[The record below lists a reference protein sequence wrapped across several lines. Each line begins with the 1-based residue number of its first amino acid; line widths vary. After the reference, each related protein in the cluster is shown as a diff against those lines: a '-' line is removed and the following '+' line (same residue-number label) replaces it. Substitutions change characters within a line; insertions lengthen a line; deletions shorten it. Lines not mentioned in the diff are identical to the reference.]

1 MKRRRPV
8 LLTGGLALTLTACGN
23 AALGGQQ
30 AALTTADLAT
40 TTASAAHGVDRITW
54 NLPYEPQTLDPI
66 RSFNYAENTALANM
80 CESLMRLTPDL
91 KIRPGLAEKA
101 ENPTP
106 TRWVYTLRK
115 DVRFWDGKQMTA
127 DDVAAS
133 LNRHLDPT
141 LGTWWSDYFETVA
154 SIKATGPYQVTVDL
168 KQPDVLFNQAMA
180 TAAGAVVEKS
190 FLDKAGKNLGSPTG
204 GVMCTG
210 PFKFAGWKPGD
221 SLRLTRNDSYW
232 NAELKAKSKTL
243 VFRFIADE
251 TTAVN
256 ALRSGEVDGQ
266 YFYLP
271 PAGLSQL
278 VNSPTGSVTL
288 GRSLTFWALLGAAKS
303 GPYADPRV
311 REALSAALDRPGIAR
326 VIFQGA
332 AAPEST
338 LANSDYWG
346 YAADT
351 FRTAHDALPA
361 AKPDLARAKRLLKAA
376 AKPSRPLTIGI
387 QGSSAVHEQ
396 TASII
401 KAAGEDLGLDVK
413 IKVIPVEQYGNLYS
427 DPKAREGIDAFL
439 STWYGN
445 MPDPLDVYRVFT
457 KGGRSNF
464 DDYASVDGA
473 VRQAQAAYGPQQRA
487 GLVSGIQTTVSRDVP
502 WTPIT
507 SLPVILYMNKR
518 ITGAV
523 ASFSYLYYPW
533 AAGIGAR

>member
-1 MKRRRPV
+1 MKRRRPA
-8 LLTGGLALTLTACGN
+8 LLTGGLALALTACGN
-23 AALGGQQ
+23 TAPGGQG

-40 TTASAAHGVDRITW
+40 TTASATHGVGRITW

-91 KIRPGLAEKA
+91 KIRPGLAVKA

-115 DVRFWDGKQMTA
+115 DVRFWDGEQMTA

-210 PFKFAGWKPGD
+210 PFTFAGWKPGD
-221 SLRLTRNDSYW
+221 SLRLTRNDDYW
-232 NAELKAKSKTL
+232 NAELKPKSKTL

-278 VNSPTGSVTL
+278 VDSPTGSVTL

-351 FRTAHDALPA
+351 FHAAHDALPA

-376 AKPSRPLTIGI
+376 GKPSRPLTIGI

-401 KAAGEDLGLDVK
+401 KAAGEDLGLDVR

-473 VRQAQAAYGPQQRA
+473 VRQAQAAYDPQQRA
-487 GLVSGIQTTVSRDVP
+487 ELVGGIQTAVSRDVP
-502 WTPIT
+502 WTPIS